1 MKYLSTILLF
11 LILIACQDQVEDQE
25 YNETKIT
32 LPDFE
37 SVKLGGKIINLNS
50 SVQFFDINTIDTLLL
65 LGTSSKHKEYFK
77 AYSLN
82 NYDYLG
88 SIGTRGEAPGQWK
101 FARVE
106 GGLMKDDEH
115 FSIWISDDL
124 AGYLKKI
131 NLSKSLTDKAN
142 TPTYSEHIN
151 VNSNL
156 FPFNSVYKV
165 DNYLIGDTGYEDESY
180 SRFKKMNMETNDI
193 KHVPFFPKLKNF
205 QSLPSPVLYSI
216 YVGAFEKHP
225 NKNLFVSTPSTF
237 NRIDF
242 LDDNLDVYK
251 TIVDGENWKDNYYDA
266 KEIDIASDQTYEM
279 QDGHFSTSVTKNY
292 IFTRY
297 RNISKELDGRQN
309 KEEAMIKVF
318 DWEGNPI
325 KLLYLD
331 CDAFTFSYNEM
342 LKTLFVVDIE
352 NEQILTYDL
361 NGVLP

>member
-1 MKYLSTILLF
+1 MILFF
-11 LILIACQDQVEDQE
+11 LISCKDQVEDQE

-37 SVKLGGKIINLNS
+37 SVKLSGKIINLDN
-50 SVQFFDINTIDTLLL
+50 SVQIFDLYTIDSLLL
-65 LGTSSKHKEYFK
+65 LKTSSKHKEYFK
-77 AYSLN
+77 VYSLN
-82 NYDYLG
+82 NYAFLG
-88 SIGTRGEAPGQWK
+88 NVGERGEAPGQWK
-101 FARVE
+101 FVRVNSM
-106 GGLMKDDEH
+106 LMKVDDH
-115 FSIWISDDL
+115 FSMWISDDL

-131 NLSKSLTDKAN
+131 NISKSLLSGSN
-142 TPTYSEHIN
+142 VPYYSENFTIN
-151 VNSNL
+151 ANL
-156 FPFNSVYKV
+156 FPFNSIHKV
-165 DNYLIGDTGYEDESY
+165 NNYFIGDTGYEDESY
-180 SRFKKMNMETNDI
+180 SRFKKMNMETNEI
-193 KHVPFFPKLKNF
+193 EHVPFFPKVKNY

-216 YVGAFEKHP
+216 YVGVFEKHP

-242 LDDNLDVYK
+242 LDDNLEVYK

-309 KEEAMIKVF
+309 KEESMIKVF

-325 KLLYLD
+325 M
-331 CDAFTFSYNEM
+331 A
-342 LKTLFVVDIE
+342 
-352 NEQILTYDL
+352 
-361 NGVLP
+361 